1 MIDKLCKRI
10 LGYPEILGRIIKGF
24 IKEAKD
30 VSLEEII
37 ELIKGKKDQKGN
49 SYFQQL
55 NNVIDIAHHGRVEFD
70 YFCWINLPQADG
82 TMKRIYL
89 DVEIQNVENPGY
101 APLTRGNDYLSR
113 MITSQNGKE
122 YDYRNYDGMKKA
134 YVIWILPQ
142 AAKKRDGHVNCI
154 NSKLENISG
163 STIERLESYDKSEQ
177 IMIYLNKDHNIK
189 DKYEDSDWIKTPL
202 VIFLNNTYDLL
213 IKKEVMKEYGFE
225 EIEKEV
231 KKMCNLG
238 EMIAREN
245 IEKDI
250 LLGLSKD

>member
-10 LGYPEILGRIIKGF
+10 LGHPEILGRIIKGF

-30 VSLEEII
+30 VFLEEII
-37 ELIKGKKDQKGN
+37 ELIKGKKEQEGN

-55 NNVIDIAHHGRVEFD
+55 NNVIDIARHGRVEFD
-70 YFCWINLPQADG
+70 YLCCINLPQADG

-101 APLTRGNDYLSR
+101 ALLTRGNDYLSR

-142 AAKKRDGHVNCI
+142 AAKKRDGNMNRYRI
-154 NSKLENISG
+154 TEENISG
-163 STIERLESYDKSEQ
+163 STIERLESYDKSE
-177 IMIYLNKDHNIK
+177 
-189 DKYEDSDWIKTPL
+189 
-202 VIFLNNTYDLL
+202 
-213 IKKEVMKEYGFE
+213 
-225 EIEKEV
+225 
-231 KKMCNLG
+231 
-238 EMIAREN
+238 
-245 IEKDI
+245 
-250 LLGLSKD
+250 

>member
-1 MIDKLCKRI
+1 MEKVLEITSNDHIIMIDKLCKRI
-10 LGYPEILGRIIKGF
+10 LGHPEILGRIIKGF
-24 IKEAKD
+24 IKEAED

-37 ELIKGKKDQKGN
+37 ELIKGKKNQEGN

-70 YFCWINLPQADG
+70 YFCCINLPQTDG

-122 YDYRNYDGMKKA
+122 YDCRNYDGMKKA

-142 AAKKRDGHVNCI
+142 AAKKRDGL
-154 NSKLENISG
+154 S
-163 STIERLESYDKSEQ
+163 IE
-177 IMIYLNKDHNIK
+177 
-189 DKYEDSDWIKTPL
+189 
-202 VIFLNNTYDLL
+202 
-213 IKKEVMKEYGFE
+213 
-225 EIEKEV
+225 
-231 KKMCNLG
+231 
-238 EMIAREN
+238 
-245 IEKDI
+245 
-250 LLGLSKD
+250 